1 MRRVRLGGT
10 QSDRWLREGGSG
22 RPAALEHSPG
32 WRVRRPPAHRSL
44 PLCWGSWRRA
54 RPSTFKPGLLSPF
67 QADTQAWKDAATL
80 GSYFLL
86 PFPLSLLPP
95 FPITPL
101 LLPVALPSSQ
111 PTRPAVHWSALGK
124 CSEHGNE
131 RVHQWMVGDAH
142 LPPPALC
149 YRHENHGG
157 WTERLRSH
165 VTMSWDCYDKLLLIQ
180 TRCIEQKCLL
190 PHSGGQTSE
199 T

>member
-10 QSDRWLREGGSG
+10 QSDRWLREGGGG

-32 WRVRRPPAHRSL
+32 WRVRRPPAHRPL

-95 FPITPL
+95 FPITPHSCL
-101 LLPVALPSSQ
+101 SLS
-111 PTRPAVHWSALGK
+111 
-124 CSEHGNE
+124 
-131 RVHQWMVGDAH
+131 
-142 LPPPALC
+142 PPPSPPGQQSTGRPLASAQSTETNGC
-149 YRHENHGG
+149 ISG
-157 WTERLRSH
+157 WWATPTCPHQRCAIAMKTTGDGQRGSG
-165 VTMSWDCYDKLLLIQ
+165 VT
-180 TRCIEQKCLL
+180 
-190 PHSGGQTSE
+190 
-199 T
+199 